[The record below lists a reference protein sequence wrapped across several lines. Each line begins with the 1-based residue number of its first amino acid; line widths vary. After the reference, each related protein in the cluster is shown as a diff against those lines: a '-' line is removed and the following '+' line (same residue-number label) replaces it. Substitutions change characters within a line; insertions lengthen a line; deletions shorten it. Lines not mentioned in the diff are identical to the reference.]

1 MTAQQSDV
9 VEVHRAEGEAGIV
22 LVCEH
27 ASSFIPPEL
36 DNLGLREDDRLSHA
50 AWDPGAFAVAQLMSE
65 KLDAALVASRVSR
78 LVYDCNRPPHAPDA
92 MPARSEIVAIPG
104 NEGLDAAARAARAEQ
119 FYQPF
124 RAALARTIAARVAP
138 AIVTIHSFTP
148 VFHGQKREVEIGLL
162 HDSDTRLA
170 DAMLEIAADA
180 PSDTRRNA
188 PYGPE
193 DGVTHTLKEHAIGAG
208 LLNVMVE
215 LRNDLIATAAQQQQM
230 ADLLCDWVTGALA
243 RLGDAR

>member
-1 MTAQQSDV
+1 MVAQHSDV
-9 VEVHRAEGEAGIV
+9 VEVHRTEGTAGVV

-36 DNLGLREDDRLSHA
+36 DDLGLRQTDRLSHA
-50 AWDPGAFAVAQLMSE
+50 AWDPGALAVAKLMSE
-65 KLDAALVASRVSR
+65 RLDAALVASKVSR
-78 LVYDCNRPPHAPDA
+78 LVYDCNRPPEAPDA
-92 MPARSEIVAIPG
+92 MPARSEIITVPG
-104 NEGLDAAARAARAEQ
+104 NDDLDAAAREDRTER
-119 FYQPF
+119 FYEPF
-124 RAALARTIAARVAP
+124 RETLAATIAARGAP

-148 VFHGQKREVEIGLL
+148 IYHGKRRSVEIGLL

-170 DAMLEIAADA
+170 DAMLELAADA
-180 PSDTRRNA
+180 APDTRRNA

-215 LRNDLIATAAQQQQM
+215 LRNDLIETPEQQARM
-230 ADLLCDWVTGALA
+230 ADLLCDWLTGALD
-243 RLGDAR
+243 RLGDAA